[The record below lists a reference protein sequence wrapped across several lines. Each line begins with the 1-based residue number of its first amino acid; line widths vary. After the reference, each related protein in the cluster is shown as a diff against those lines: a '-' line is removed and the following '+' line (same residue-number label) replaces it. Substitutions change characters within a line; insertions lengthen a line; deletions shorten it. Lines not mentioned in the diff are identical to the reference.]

1 MSDNQSEGEGDF
13 TNEAKYRQYSASVE
27 RALKSFELSTEWHD
41 LISCLARIN
50 KVGGNIN
57 IHILSGVS
65 VEIRLIQMIIYEAH
79 LI

>member
-50 KVGGNIN
+50 KVHVGGSIP
-57 IHILSGVS
+57 
-65 VEIRLIQMIIYEAH
+65 
-79 LI
+79 

>member
-13 TNEAKYRQYSASVE
+13 TNETKYKQYSASVE

-50 KVGGNIN
+50 KVQCLTI
-57 IHILSGVS
+57 
-65 VEIRLIQMIIYEAH
+65 
-79 LI
+79 